1 MPFGDCI
8 CCGWLQAIKGT
19 SMKMPDDKRPDEKT
33 IPAEE
38 TNTAAAMT
46 SRRQAI
52 GVMGTTAAAAGMASA
67 GLPALGASAQAAAE
81 TPLRVPLP
89 PPVLVPRGD
98 LVNVLEYEPQ
108 ARLVLGPAKVAP
120 ILGSDR
126 TITDRITLR
135 PRMNIPTRDLDLT
148 STLFG
153 DQHFTPII
161 VAPVADQKRF
171 HPDGEV
177 AMAQGAS
184 AAKAAM
190 VVSSD
195 ASLPLAT
202 IAQAAT
208 TPLWLQVYAKSPKV
222 KDVLAEAHA
231 ANARAVVVTV
241 NAGTS
246 AARPAQPADA
256 PIDWAAVDAVVKDTS
271 LPVIVK
277 GITRPQDAR
286 QAVAHGAKGVVV
298 SNYRGGNAAALK
310 GTLLLVAPVVQAVGD
325 QIPVLV
331 DGSFRRGTD
340 ILKALGFGAKA
351 VLIGRPV
358 MWGLAAYGAD
368 GVQGVVEMLQ
378 TELARYM
385 CMCGRPSLAAVDPS
399 LLRVHAALATGR
411 NTHG

>member
-1 MPFGDCI
+1 MTMPE
-8 CCGWLQAIKGT
+8 
-19 SMKMPDDKRPDEKT
+19 DET
-33 IPAEE
+33 GVAEQ
-38 TNTAAAMT
+38 TGSSAGMT
-46 SRRQAI
+46 SRRQAAGVI
-52 GVMGTTAAAAGMASA
+52 GAVMGTTVAAGMVSA
-67 GLPALGASAQAAAE
+67 TLPALGAPAQTG
-81 TPLRVPLP
+81 TPLRMPDP
-89 PPVLVPRGD
+89 PPVLVPRTD
-98 LVNVLEYEPQ
+98 LVNVLEYETQ

-126 TITDRITLR
+126 TVTDRITLR

-153 DQHFTPII
+153 DEHFTPII
-161 VAPVADQKRF
+161 VGPIADQKRF
-171 HPDGEV
+171 HPEGEI
-177 AMAQGAS
+177 AMARGAS

-195 ASLPLAT
+195 ASVPLAE

-208 TPLWLQVYAKSPKV
+208 TPLWLQVYANSPKV
-222 KDVLAEAHA
+222 KDVLAEASA
-231 ANARAVVVTV
+231 AKAKAVIVTV
-241 NAGTS
+241 NAGAS
-246 AARPAQPADA
+246 AGGPAAQGG
-256 PIDWAAVDAVVKDTS
+256 IDWASVDTVVKGTS

-277 GITRPQDAR
+277 GITRPQDAKEAAAR
-286 QAVAHGAKGVVV
+286 GAKGVVV
-298 SNYRGGNAAALK
+298 SNYRGGNAAALT

-325 QIPVLV
+325 QVPVLV

-340 ILKALGFGAKA
+340 ILKALGLGAKG

-385 CMCGRPSLAAVDPS
+385 GMCGRPSLAAVNS
-399 LLRVHAALATGR
+399 SIVRVHASLPTAKSK
-411 NTHG
+411 HV

>member
-1 MPFGDCI
+1 MV
-8 CCGWLQAIKGT
+8 QV
-19 SMKMPDDKRPDEKT
+19 DET
-33 IPAEE
+33 DEPG
-38 TNTAAAMT
+38 AMT

-52 GVMGTTAAAAGMASA
+52 GVMGTTVSAGMMGAA
-67 GLPALGASAQAAAE
+67 MPALGA
-81 TPLRVPLP
+81 PLRVPTP
-89 PPVLVPRGD
+89 PPALVPQTD
-98 LVNVLEYEPQ
+98 LVDVLEYEPQ
-108 ARLVLGPAKVAP
+108 ARLVLGPAKMAP

-126 TITDRITLR
+126 TVTDRITLR

-153 DQHFTPII
+153 DAHFTPII

-171 HPDGEV
+171 HADGEV
-177 AMAQGAS
+177 ATARGAS

-195 ASLPLAT
+195 SSVALAT

-208 TPLWLQVYAKSPKV
+208 TPLYLQVYANNSKI

-231 ANARAVVVTV
+231 AKVKAVFVTV
-241 NAGTS
+241 NNANGPAS
-246 AARPAQPADA
+246 AH
-256 PIDWAAVDAVVKDTS
+256 IDWAAVDAVVKATS

-277 GITRPQDAR
+277 GIAHPQDAKEAAAR
-286 QAVAHGAKGVVV
+286 GAKGVVV
-298 SNYRGGNAAALK
+298 SNWRDGNTAALP

-340 ILKALGFGAKA
+340 ILKALAFGAKG

-358 MWGLAAYGAD
+358 MWALTAYGAD
-368 GVQGVVEMLQ
+368 GVQGIVEMLQ

-385 CMCGRPSLAAVDPS
+385 CMCGRPTLAAIDSS
-399 LLRVHAALATGR
+399 LVRVHASFAAVKH
-411 NTHG
+411 HG

>member
-1 MPFGDCI
+1 M
-8 CCGWLQAIKGT
+8 
-19 SMKMPDDKRPDEKT
+19 
-33 IPAEE
+33 
-38 TNTAAAMT
+38 
-46 SRRQAI
+46 
-52 GVMGTTAAAAGMASA
+52 
-67 GLPALGASAQAAAE
+67 
-81 TPLRVPLP
+81 
-89 PPVLVPRGD
+89 
-98 LVNVLEYEPQ
+98 NVLEYEPQ
-108 ARLVLGPAKVAP
+108 ARLVLGEAKAAP

-126 TITDRITLR
+126 SVTDRITLR

-161 VAPVADQKRF
+161 VGPIADQKRF
-171 HPDGEV
+171 HPEGEV
-177 AMAQGAS
+177 AMARGAS

-195 ASLPLAT
+195 ASLSLAA

-208 TPLWLQVYAKSPKV
+208 TPLWLQVYAGSPKV
-222 KDVLAEAHA
+222 KEVLAGA
-231 ANARAVVVTV
+231 ANAKAVIVTV
-241 NAGTS
+241 SAGTS
-246 AARPAQPADA
+246 AGGMPAAA
-256 PIDWAAVDAVVKDTS
+256 HIDWAGVDAVVKATS

-277 GITRPQDAR
+277 GITHPQDAKEAAAR
-286 QAVAHGAKGVVV
+286 GAKGVVV
-298 SNYRGGNAAALK
+298 SNYRGGNAAALT

-325 QIPVLV
+325 RMPVLV

-340 ILKALGFGAKA
+340 ILKALAFGAKA

-385 CMCGRPSLAAVDPS
+385 CMCGRPSLAAVDSS
-399 LLRVHAALATGR
+399 LVRVHAALHAVR
-411 NTHG
+411 NEHG

>member
-1 MPFGDCI
+1 MTMPE
-8 CCGWLQAIKGT
+8 
-19 SMKMPDDKRPDEKT
+19 DET
-33 IPAEE
+33 GVAEQTGSSAE
-38 TNTAAAMT
+38 MT
-46 SRRQAI
+46 SRRQAAGVI
-52 GVMGTTAAAAGMASA
+52 GVVMGTTVAAGMVSTT
-67 GLPALGASAQAAAE
+67 LPASGAPAQTGA
-81 TPLRVPLP
+81 PLRMPDP
-89 PPVLVPRGD
+89 PPVLVPRSD
-98 LVNVLEYEPQ
+98 LVNVLEYETQ

-126 TITDRITLR
+126 TVTDRITLR

-153 DQHFTPII
+153 DEHFTPII
-161 VAPVADQKRF
+161 VGPIADQKRF
-171 HPDGEV
+171 HPEGEI
-177 AMAQGAS
+177 AMARGAS

-195 ASLPLAT
+195 ASVPLAE

-208 TPLWLQVYAKSPKV
+208 TPLWLQVYANSPKV
-222 KDVLAEAHA
+222 KDVLAEAGAHHTK
-231 ANARAVVVTV
+231 AVIVTV
-241 NAGTS
+241 NAGAS
-246 AARPAQPADA
+246 AGGPAAQRD
-256 PIDWAAVDAVVKDTS
+256 IDWASVDTVVKGTS

-277 GITRPQDAR
+277 GITRPQDAKEAAAR
-286 QAVAHGAKGVVV
+286 GAKGVVV
-298 SNYRGGNAAALK
+298 SNYRGGNAAALT

-325 QIPVLV
+325 QVPVLV

-340 ILKALGFGAKA
+340 ILKALGLGAKG

-385 CMCGRPSLAAVDPS
+385 GMCGRPSLAAVNS
-399 LLRVHAALATGR
+399 SIVRVHASLPTAKSK
-411 NTHG
+411 HV

>member
-1 MPFGDCI
+1 MVV
-8 CCGWLQAIKGT
+8 
-19 SMKMPDDKRPDEKT
+19 PDDETPNANT
-33 IPAEE
+33 SLAEE
-38 TNTAAAMT
+38 TGSPASMT
-46 SRRQAI
+46 SRRRAL
-52 GVMGTTAAAAGMASA
+52 GVMGSSVAAGMAGA
-67 GLPALGASAQAAAE
+67 TIPALGAPAQSAA
-81 TPLRVPLP
+81 PLREPLP
-89 PPVLVPRGD
+89 PPVEVPRGD
-98 LVNVLEYEPQ
+98 LVNVLEYETQ

-126 TITDRITLR
+126 TVTDRITLR

-153 DQHFTPII
+153 DEHFTPII
-161 VAPVADQKRF
+161 VGPIADQKRF
-171 HPDGEV
+171 HPEGEV
-177 AMAQGAS
+177 AMARGAS

-190 VVSSD
+190 VISSD
-195 ASLPLAT
+195 SSVPLAS

-208 TPLWLQVYAKSPKV
+208 TPLYLQVYAKSPKV
-222 KDVLAEAHA
+222 KDVLAEAGA
-231 ANARAVVVTV
+231 AKATAVFVTV
-241 NAGTS
+241 NAS
-246 AARPAQPADA
+246 ASGPAPAG
-256 PIDWAAVDAVVKDTS
+256 IDWAGVDAVVKGTS

-277 GITRPQDAR
+277 GITRAEDAK

-298 SNYRGGNAAALK
+298 SNYRGGNEAALP
-310 GTLLLVAPVVQAVGD
+310 GTLLLVSPVVQAVGD
-325 QIPVLV
+325 KVPVLV

-340 ILKALGFGAKA
+340 ILKALAFGAKG

-399 LLRVHAALATGR
+399 VVRVHAALPPAKSK
-411 NTHG
+411 HV

>member
-1 MPFGDCI
+1 MM
-8 CCGWLQAIKGT
+8 T
-19 SMKMPDDKRPDEKT
+19 DDETPEDETLEHETGLAEKT
-33 IPAEE
+33 GSVAE
-38 TNTAAAMT
+38 TA
-46 SRRQAI
+46 SRRQAARVI
-52 GVMGTTAAAAGMASA
+52 GTVMATAAAGMAGA
-67 GLPALGASAQAAAE
+67 AMPALGAPAKAPATA
-81 TPLRVPLP
+81 PLRMAAP
-89 PPVLVPRGD
+89 PPVQVPRGD
-98 LVNVLEYEPQ
+98 LVNVLEYEAQ

-126 TITDRITLR
+126 TVTDRITLR

-153 DQHFTPII
+153 DEHFTPII
-161 VAPVADQKRF
+161 VGPMADQKRF

-177 AMAQGAS
+177 AMARGAS

-195 ASLPLAT
+195 SSLPLAA

-208 TPLWLQVYAKSPKV
+208 TPLWLQVYANSPKV
-222 KDVLAEAHA
+222 KDVLAGA
-231 ANARAVVVTV
+231 AAAKAKAVIVTV

-246 AARPAQPADA
+246 ASGPATSASA
-256 PIDWAAVDAVVKDTS
+256 KIDWAAVDTVVKGTS

-277 GITRPQDAR
+277 GITSPEDAKEAAAR
-286 QAVAHGAKGVVV
+286 GAKGVVV
-298 SNYRGGNAAALK
+298 SNYRGGNTAALT
-310 GTLLLVAPVVQAVGD
+310 GTLLLIAPVVQAVGG
-325 QIPVLV
+325 QIPVLA

-340 ILKALGFGAKA
+340 ILKALGFGAKG

-368 GVQGVVEMLQ
+368 GVQSVVEMLQ

-385 CMCGRPSLAAVDPS
+385 CMCGRPSLAAVDSS
-399 LLRVHAALATGR
+399 LVRVHAPLPVARRKHA
-411 NTHG
+411 

>member
-1 MPFGDCI
+1 
-8 CCGWLQAIKGT
+8 
-19 SMKMPDDKRPDEKT
+19 
-33 IPAEE
+33 
-38 TNTAAAMT
+38 
-46 SRRQAI
+46 
-52 GVMGTTAAAAGMASA
+52 
-67 GLPALGASAQAAAE
+67 
-81 TPLRVPLP
+81 
-89 PPVLVPRGD
+89 
-98 LVNVLEYEPQ
+98 
-108 ARLVLGPAKVAP
+108 
-120 ILGSDR
+120 
-126 TITDRITLR
+126 
-135 PRMNIPTRDLDLT
+135 MNIPTRDLDLT

-161 VAPVADQKRF
+161 VGPIADQKRF

-177 AMAQGAS
+177 AMARGAS

-208 TPLWLQVYAKSPKV
+208 TPLWLQVYANSPKV
-222 KDVLAEAHA
+222 KDVLAEASA
-231 ANARAVVVTV
+231 AKAKAVIVTI

-246 AARPAQPADA
+246 ANGPSTRA
-256 PIDWAAVDAVVKDTS
+256 PIDWSAVDAVVKGTT

-277 GITRPQDAR
+277 GVTSPQDAKEAAAR
-286 QAVAHGAKGVVV
+286 GARGVVV
-298 SNYRGGNAAALK
+298 SNYRGGNAASLP
-310 GTLLLVAPVVQAVGD
+310 GTLLMIQPVVQAVGD
-325 QIPVLV
+325 RIPVLA

-340 ILKALGFGAKA
+340 ILKALGLGAKG

-385 CMCGRPSLAAVDPS
+385 CMCCRPSLAAVNAS
-399 LLRVHAALATGR
+399 LVRVHAPLPTAR
-411 NTHG
+411 NNNG

>member
-1 MPFGDCI
+1 
-8 CCGWLQAIKGT
+8 
-19 SMKMPDDKRPDEKT
+19 MKTPEDRKMA
-33 IPAEE
+33 AE
-38 TNTAAAMT
+38 TGAAPRTT
-46 SRRQAI
+46 SRRQAMEVVGATVSA
-52 GVMGTTAAAAGMASA
+52 GVIGTTMPAYSAPVPAA
-67 GLPALGASAQAAAE
+67 LH
-81 TPLRVPLP
+81 VPVP

-98 LVNVLEYEPQ
+98 LVDVLEYEPQ

-148 STLFG
+148 CTLFG

-161 VAPVADQKRF
+161 IGPMANQKRF
-171 HPDGEV
+171 HPEGEA
-177 AMAQGAS
+177 AMARGAS

-195 ASLPLAT
+195 ASVPLAA
-202 IAQAAT
+202 IAEAAT
-208 TPLWLQVYAKSPKV
+208 TPLWLQVYAQSPKV
-222 KDVLAEAHA
+222 KDVLAEASAHHA
-231 ANARAVVVTV
+231 KAVIVTV

-246 AARPAQPADA
+246 ASA
-256 PIDWAAVDAVVKDTS
+256 PSTPGAHIDWAAVEGVIKDTS

-277 GITRPQDAR
+277 GITRPEDAKE
-286 QAVAHGAKGVVV
+286 AVARGAKGVVV
-298 SNYRGGNAAALK
+298 SNYRGGNAAGLP
-310 GTLLLVAPVVQAVGD
+310 GTLLLIAPIVQAVGD
-325 QIPVLV
+325 RVPVLV

-340 ILKALGFGAKA
+340 IVKALGFGAKG

-385 CMCGRPSLAAVDPS
+385 CMCGRPSLAAVDSS
-399 LLRVHAALATGR
+399 LVRVHAPLPATR
-411 NTHG
+411 TNHG

>member
-1 MPFGDCI
+1 M
-8 CCGWLQAIKGT
+8 
-19 SMKMPDDKRPDEKT
+19 SDDET
-33 IPAEE
+33 IVAEAANLPAG
-38 TNTAAAMT
+38 MT
-46 SRRQAI
+46 SRRRAI
-52 GVMGTTAAAAGMASA
+52 RVMGTTVSASMMGAGV
-67 GLPALGASAQAAAE
+67 PALGAPAQ
-81 TPLRVPLP
+81 TPATTSLREPILP
-89 PPVLVPRGD
+89 PAVVPRTN

-126 TITDRITLR
+126 TVTDRITLR

-148 STLFG
+148 SSLFG

-161 VAPVADQKRF
+161 VGPIADQKRF
-171 HPDGEV
+171 HPEGEV
-177 AMAQGAS
+177 AVARGAS
-184 AAKAAM
+184 AAKAGM
-190 VVSSD
+190 VVSSN
-195 ASLPLAT
+195 ASVPLTT

-222 KDVLAEAHA
+222 KDVLAEAGA
-231 ANARAVVVTV
+231 ARAKAVIVTV

-246 AARPAQPADA
+246 AGGPATPASAR
-256 PIDWAAVDAVVKDTS
+256 IDWAAVDAVVKGTS

-277 GITRPQDAR
+277 GITRPQDAKE
-286 QAVAHGAKGVVV
+286 AVARGAKGVVV
-298 SNYRGGNAAALK
+298 SNYRGGNAAALT
-310 GTLLLVAPVVQAVGD
+310 GTLLLIAPVVQAVGD

-340 ILKALGFGAKA
+340 ILKALGFGAKG

-385 CMCGRPSLAAVDPS
+385 CMCGRPSLAAVNPS
-399 LLRVHAALATGR
+399 LVRVHAPIAAVR
-411 NTHG
+411 SNHG

>member
-1 MPFGDCI
+1 M
-8 CCGWLQAIKGT
+8 
-19 SMKMPDDKRPDEKT
+19 MMPDDKKIVAEKT
-33 IPAEE
+33 SPPSG
-38 TNTAAAMT
+38 MT
-46 SRRQAI
+46 SRRRAI
-52 GVMGTTAAAAGMASA
+52 GVMGAAVSASMAT
-67 GLPALGASAQAAAE
+67 LPALGAP
-81 TPLRVPLP
+81 TPYREPIP
-89 PPVLVPRGD
+89 PPVSVPQAD
-98 LVNVLEYEPQ
+98 LVDVLEYEAQ
-108 ARLVLGPAKVAP
+108 ARLVLGSAKLAP
-120 ILGSDR
+120 VSGSDW
-126 TITDRITLR
+126 TVTDRITLR

-161 VAPVADQKRF
+161 VGPIADQKRF
-171 HPDGEV
+171 HPEGEV
-177 AMAQGAS
+177 AMARGAS

-195 ASLPLAT
+195 ASIPLAA

-208 TPLWLQVYAKSPKV
+208 TPLYLQVYAGSPKV
-222 KDVLAEAHA
+222 KDMLAGASA
-231 ANARAVVVTV
+231 AKARAVIVTV

-246 AARPAQPADA
+246 AGGPAAPASAR
-256 PIDWAAVDAVVKDTS
+256 IDWAALDAIVKGTS

-277 GITRPQDAR
+277 GITSPQDAKE
-286 QAVAHGAKGVVV
+286 AVARGAKGVVV
-298 SNYRGGNAAALK
+298 SNYRGGNAAALT

-325 QIPVLV
+325 RIPVLV

-340 ILKALGFGAKA
+340 IIKALGFGAKG

-385 CMCGRPSLAAVDPS
+385 CMCGRPTLAALDPS
-399 LLRVHAALATGR
+399 LVRVHAPLPIMR
-411 NTHG
+411 SNHV

>member
-1 MPFGDCI
+1 MSNDRR
-8 CCGWLQAIKGT
+8 A
-19 SMKMPDDKRPDEKT
+19 EKANS
-33 IPAEE
+33 PAG
-38 TNTAAAMT
+38 MT

-52 GVMGTTAAAAGMASA
+52 GVMGATVSA
-67 GLPALGASAQAAAE
+67 GVVGAVMPAPGGTAQAA
-81 TPLRVPLP
+81 TPLHIPTP
-89 PPVLVPRGD
+89 PPLEVPRGD
-98 LVNVLEYEPQ
+98 LVDVLEYEPQ

-148 STLFG
+148 STLLG

-161 VAPVADQKRF
+161 VGPIADQKRF
-171 HPDGEV
+171 HAEGEV
-177 AMAQGAS
+177 AMARGAS
-184 AAKAAM
+184 AAKAAI

-195 ASLPLAT
+195 SSVPLAT

-208 TPLWLQVYAKSPKV
+208 TPLYLQVYAGSPKV
-222 KDVLAEAHA
+222 KDVLAEASA
-231 ANARAVVVTV
+231 AKVKAIFVTV

-246 AARPAQPADA
+246 ANGPAAPAA
-256 PIDWAAVDAVVKDTS
+256 AKIDWAGVDAVVKGTS

-277 GITRPQDAR
+277 GITRPEDAKE
-286 QAVAHGAKGVVV
+286 AAAHGAKGVVV
-298 SNYRGGNAAALK
+298 SNYRGGNAAGLA
-310 GTLLLVAPVVQAVGD
+310 GTLLLIAPVVQAVGD
-325 QIPVLV
+325 QVPVFA

-340 ILKALGFGAKA
+340 IVKALGFGAKG

-385 CMCGRPSLAAVDPS
+385 CMCGRPTLAAVDPS
-399 LLRVHAALATGR
+399 VVRVHAPLPVMR
-411 NTHG
+411 NDKNG

>member
-1 MPFGDCI
+1 MG
-8 CCGWLQAIKGT
+8 
-19 SMKMPDDKRPDEKT
+19 
-33 IPAEE
+33 
-38 TNTAAAMT
+38 TAAA
-46 SRRQAI
+46 
-52 GVMGTTAAAAGMASA
+52 GTVGGAM
-67 GLPALGASAQAAAE
+67 PALGAA
-81 TPLRVPLP
+81 TPLHMPVP
-89 PPVLVPRGD
+89 PPALVPRGD
-98 LVNVLEYEPQ
+98 LVNVLEYEDQ

-161 VAPVADQKRF
+161 VGPIADQKRF
-171 HPDGEV
+171 HPEGEV
-177 AMAQGAS
+177 AMARGAS

-195 ASLPLAT
+195 ASMPLAA

-208 TPLWLQVYAKSPKV
+208 TPLYLQVYANSPKV
-222 KDVLAEAHA
+222 KDVLAQADA
-231 ANARAVVVTV
+231 AKAKAVIVTV
-241 NAGTS
+241 NATANG
-246 AARPAQPADA
+246 PATPAKA
-256 PIDWAAVDAVVKDTS
+256 QIDWAAVDTVLKATS

-277 GITRPQDAR
+277 GITRPQDAKE
-286 QAVAHGAKGVVV
+286 AVAHGAKGVVV
-298 SNYRGGNAAALK
+298 SNYRGGNAAQLP

-325 QIPVLV
+325 QVPVLV
-331 DGSFRRGTD
+331 DSSFRRGTD
-340 ILKALGFGAKA
+340 IVKALGLGAKG

-385 CMCGRPSLAAVDPS
+385 CMCGRPSLAAVDSS
-399 LLRVHAALATGR
+399 LVRVHAPLPTGKSK
-411 NTHG
+411 HA